1 MTTSITRR
9 LLGPEDTIFVFL
21 LRLLLLPF
29 TLLHYLL
36 VTMRNAVYDSG
47 LLGTQA
53 VDAPVI
59 TVGNLTVGGT
69 GKTPL
74 VIELANRAIA
84 AGKKVAVVARGYGAV
99 ADELGRSDEVAL
111 IAARCP
117 QAELVVAPDKLLGA
131 RRAAEAGADLILVD
145 DGMQHRKLHR
155 DFEIV
160 VIDSRA
166 PFGNGMVLP
175 GGPLR
180 EPAAGIA
187 RADLIVLTHGDV
199 LSEGERE
206 VAESNVRAYKRSIPV
221 VWAWH
226 QPVGVRS
233 VMGGELAPPES
244 LAGEEVFLFCGI
256 ASPDGFRQTVEGLG
270 AEVGGVLGFGDH
282 YDFDAE
288 DLARVR
294 AEARHRR
301 LLCTEKDAAKIARI
315 PGAEDISCLII
326 DLSIEGELPPLPGL
340 DAPWSPA
347 GAEDD
352 GDDAH
357 H

>member
-1 MTTSITRR
+1 MTMAITRR
-9 LLGPEDTIFVFL
+9 LLGPDDTFFVFL
-21 LRLLLLPF
+21 LRLLLLPL
-29 TLLHYLL
+29 TLLYYLL
-36 VTMRNAVYDSG
+36 VTMRNAVYDTG
-47 LLGTQA
+47 LLGTA
-53 VDAPVI
+53 GVDVPVI
-59 TVGNLTVGGT
+59 SVGNLTVGGT

-74 VIELANRAIA
+74 VIELANRAVA
-84 AGKKVAVVARGYGAV
+84 AGKRVAVVTRGYGAV

-117 QAELVVAPDKLLGA
+117 EVELVVAPDKLLGA
-131 RRAAEAGADLILVD
+131 RRAAEAGAELILVD
-145 DGMQHRKLHR
+145 DGMQHRKLRR
-155 DFEIV
+155 DTEIV
-160 VIDSRA
+160 VIDARA

-206 VAESNVRAYKRSIPV
+206 VAESNVHAFNRAIPV

-226 QPVGVRS
+226 EPVGVRS
-233 VMGGELAPPES
+233 VTGGAMAPPES
-244 LAGEEVFLFCGI
+244 LAGEEVYLFCGI
-256 ASPDGFRQTVEGLG
+256 ASPEGFRQTVERLG
-270 AEVGGVLGFGDH
+270 AEIGGVLGFGDH
-282 YDFDAE
+282 HDFDAG

-315 PGAEDISCLII
+315 PGAEDVSCLVI
-326 DLSIEGELPPLPGL
+326 DLAIEGALPPIPGL
-340 DAPWSPA
+340 DAPWSPP
-347 GAEDD
+347 GGDDD
-352 GDDAH
+352 GGHDSH
-357 H
+357 